1 MKKATF
7 LAMAALSLAAA
18 TTGCIGK
25 THSFCMFNG
34 ILNWN
39 KQVSDNEWVNELIFL
54 GSTSSRPIPSRSS
67 PT

>member
-34 ILNWN
+34 LLNWN
-39 KQVSDNEWVNELIFL
+39 K
-54 GSTSSRPIPSRSS
+54 
-67 PT
+67 